1 MNPYLLIS
9 IPFVTALIGWFTN
22 WIAIRMLFRPRQ
34 PIGFLGINVQGLI
47 PRRQKDLAVRTAEII
62 ESEILQKHAIRQAI
76 LKLDL
81 EPHMQQL
88 IQTMIE
94 RKLKS
99 KLETIPFLGNFIND
113 QTIEM
118 VKQIA
123 LESISEEL
131 PSMIENVAND
141 LESKIDI
148 KKMVEERMNDLDLE
162 ALEAIVQK
170 VASKEFRVIEN
181 LGALLGFLVGL
192 MQVLLLT
199 FL

>member
-22 WIAIRMLFRPRQ
+22 WIAIRMLFRPRNA
-34 PIGFLGINVQGLI
+34 INLMGLRIQGLI
-47 PRRQKDLAVRTAEII
+47 PRRQTDLAVRTAEVI

-76 LKLDL
+76 LGMDL
-81 EPHMQQL
+81 EPHMKRLVQN
-88 IQTMIE
+88 MIE
-94 RKLKS
+94 RKLKQ
-99 KLETIPFLGNFIND
+99 KLEGIPFIGNFVND

-118 VKQIA
+118 IKSMA
-123 LESISEEL
+123 MESISEEL

-141 LESKIDI
+141 LEHKIDI
-148 KKMVEERMNDLDLE
+148 KRMVEERMNHLDLE

-170 VASKEFRVIEN
+170 VASREFRLIEN

-192 MQVLLLT
+192 VQVALLIIL
-199 FL
+199 